1 MLLQPSLAPPS
12 LAPTICC
19 ALPPTPPALPEQLLM
34 RISTDYSQNT
44 LDAAATASTA
54 TFVTAFATNAATAG
68 VQLIAWI
75 ILRGWIKAV

>member
-1 MLLQPSLAPPS
+1 
-12 LAPTICC
+12 
-19 ALPPTPPALPEQLLM
+19 M